1 MRSAGAN
8 PDIAYSQKYT
18 ARGRQIAAHRPRRNR
33 SSARSFRRRAFARSK
48 ERSAMRLF
56 PLALMLTCAV
66 ALTRAA
72 AAAELVVG
80 STIDAVTVYPDGAAV
95 TRIIRIE
102 VPAGDSVLFARDF
115 PPTLDPATLRV
126 EGEGGARLMIGAI
139 DARPPRPEPPR
150 VIPALE
156 ARLEALQDERKTL
169 DDKVAAAEA
178 RKKFALRFA
187 DKSPAGLGEK
197 GEARPLAD
205 WRAAFAAVAE
215 EVATADEAI
224 RAARIRQRD
233 IDRERARLEAQRA
246 ANPPR
251 KMEVRIDLAADA
263 PTTATFRVTYM
274 VPGARWRPLYDARLD
289 YGAGDRKPSLELV
302 RRAEILQASGEDWSG
317 VALSVST
324 VRTARGGSAPELR
337 PLIVGYAMP
346 APPIA
351 YRGDRDA
358 GEASKRRH
366 LKYQPGAAMSFDG
379 GGGAPRPAAPAG
391 GLLSAQEQNAVFATG
406 GFQAVFHIPGRV
418 SVATNEGAKSFRIGG
433 ATIAPDLMVRAAPV
447 IDATAYLE
455 ADFKQGEEAPLLPGV
470 ISLYR
475 DGVFVGRGHM
485 ALTPKDETVRIGFGV
500 DDQVKVARVTV
511 RKQQGST
518 GLISTAK
525 TDEREFRITVRNGH
539 AIPIRV
545 SIEDQLPVSEID
557 DVKVEL
563 LPSTTP
569 PTERDVRNRR
579 GVLGWTFTA
588 APGEAHEINLG
599 WSVRWPSDKTV
610 VYGPGQT

>member
-1 MRSAGAN
+1 MR
-8 PDIAYSQKYT
+8 
-18 ARGRQIAAHRPRRNR
+18 H
-33 SSARSFRRRAFARSK
+33 
-48 ERSAMRLF
+48 F
-56 PLALMLTCAV
+56 PLVLMLTGAV
-66 ALTRAA
+66 ALARAA
-72 AAAELVVG
+72 AAAELDVG

-95 TRIIRIE
+95 TRTIHVD
-102 VPAGDSVLFARDF
+102 VPAGDNVLFARDF

-126 EGEGGARLMIGAI
+126 EGEGGAHLTIGAI

-150 VIPALE
+150 VVPELE
-156 ARLEALQDERKTL
+156 ARLEALQDERNAL
-169 DDKVAAAEA
+169 DDKIAAAAA

-205 WRAAFAAVAE
+205 WRAAFAAVAD

-224 RAARIRQRD
+224 RAARLRQRD
-233 IDRERARLEAQRA
+233 IDRERQRLEAQRA

-289 YGAGDRKPSLELV
+289 SGARDRKPSLELV
-302 RRAEILQASGEDWSG
+302 RRAEILQASGEDWRG

-324 VRTARGGSAPELR
+324 VRTARGGGAPELR

-346 APPIA
+346 APPMA
-351 YRGDRDA
+351 YRGDHDA
-358 GEASKRRH
+358 VDEANMRGH
-366 LKYQPGAAMSFDG
+366 LKQQPRATLSFDG
-379 GGGAPRPAAPAG
+379 GGGIPRPVAPASG
-391 GLLSAQEQNAVFATG
+391 VLAAQEQDAVFATG
-406 GFQAVFHIPGRV
+406 GFQAVFRVPGRV
-418 SVATNEGAKSFRIGG
+418 SVATNEGAKSFRIGS
-433 ATIAPDLMVRAAPV
+433 AAIAPDLLVRATPV
-447 IDATAYLE
+447 LDTTAYLE

-470 ISLYR
+470 VSLYR
-475 DGVFVGRGHM
+475 DGVFVGRSQM
-485 ALTPKDETVRIGFGV
+485 ALTPKDETVRLGFGV
-500 DDQVKVARVTV
+500 DDQVRVARVTV

-545 SIEDQLPVSEID
+545 SVEDQLPVSELD

-563 LPSTTP
+563 LASTTP
-569 PTERDVRNRR
+569 PSERDVRNRR

-599 WSVRWPSDKTV
+599 WSVRWPSGRAV
-610 VYGPGQT
+610 VYAPGQS

>member
-1 MRSAGAN
+1 MR
-8 PDIAYSQKYT
+8 
-18 ARGRQIAAHRPRRNR
+18 H
-33 SSARSFRRRAFARSK
+33 
-48 ERSAMRLF
+48 F
-56 PLALMLTCAV
+56 PLVFMLSCAV
-66 ALTRAA
+66 VLARAA
-72 AAAELVVG
+72 AAAELDVG

-95 TRIIRIE
+95 TRVIHID

-126 EGEGGARLMIGAI
+126 EGEGGAHLMIGAI

-150 VIPALE
+150 VIPELE
-156 ARLEALQDERKTL
+156 ARLEALQDERNAL
-169 DDKVAAAEA
+169 DDKIAAAQA
-178 RKKFALRFA
+178 RKRFALRFA

-205 WRAAFAAVAE
+205 WRAAFAAVAD

-224 RAARIRQRD
+224 RTARIRQRD
-233 IDRERARLEAQRA
+233 IDRERQRLEAQRA

-251 KMEVRIDLAADA
+251 KMEVRIDLSADA

-289 YGAGDRKPSLELV
+289 SGARDRKPSLELV
-302 RRAEILQASGEDWSG
+302 RRAEILQASGEDWSD

-324 VRTARGGSAPELR
+324 VRIARGGSAPELP
-337 PLIVGYAMP
+337 PLIVGYPLP
-346 APPIA
+346 APPPMA
-351 YRGDRDA
+351 KHEDRDA
-358 GEASKRRH
+358 ASEANRRGH
-366 LKYQPGAAMSFDG
+366 LSSAPSATLSFDG
-379 GGGAPRPAAPAG
+379 GAPLGVPVIGGFP
-391 GLLSAQEQNAVFATG
+391 AQEQNATFATG
-406 GFQAVFHIPGRV
+406 GFQAVFRVPGRV

-433 ATIAPDLMVRAAPV
+433 ATIAPDLLVRATPI

-455 ADFKQGEEAPLLPGV
+455 ADFKQSEEAPLLPGI

-475 DGVFVGRGHM
+475 DGVFVGRGQM
-485 ALTPKDETVRIGFGV
+485 ALTPKDETVRLGFGV
-500 DDQVKVARVTV
+500 DDQVKVARVTL
-511 RKQQGST
+511 RKHEGST

-539 AIPIRV
+539 VIPIRV
-545 SIEDQLPVSEID
+545 TIEDQLPVSEID
-557 DVKVEL
+557 DVKVEM

-599 WSVRWPSDKTV
+599 WSVRWPSGKTV
-610 VYGPGQT
+610 VYGPGQS